1 MYDCE
6 KIVTDTLLNNAN
18 PNSKSPFIEAAA
30 QVMRKSK
37 QKQWMGFLNQLFK
50 GVAVLLNSAMRDAF
64 REFPVIVLPV
74 LVIVGANLILQL
86 SEGACDEPER
96 EGACD
101 EPVSI

>member
-1 MYDCE
+1 
-6 KIVTDTLLNNAN
+6 
-18 PNSKSPFIEAAA
+18 
-30 QVMRKSK
+30 
-37 QKQWMGFLNQLFK
+37 
-50 GVAVLLNSAMRDAF
+50 MRDAF